1 MSATNSGKQ
10 RGKPFRPG
18 QSGNPKG
25 RPRRAD
31 AAPRTDGWLS
41 LQTGHGTSRDRAT
54 SFVMHAGH
62 LAYEEAR
69 EIYRG
74 DGVAA
79 RVVDLLPAAM
89 LRKGIDLAVRSQEGI
104 DGQEVQQALI
114 DRLDELGFTAKL
126 KLALQ
131 WARAFGGSAIL
142 LGANDG
148 SPDLSVPLNMD
159 RIVSLDWLTVMTCR
173 ELQPAAWYDDP
184 RHPKYGSPS
193 VYSIVA
199 MVPSSSGTMQRVHES
214 RLLRFDGV
222 KLTREEER
230 GNQGWGDSVLV
241 RLHEALRDFGAA
253 WGGAAHLLSEY
264 GQGVLTIPGLLEMTR
279 SKDAGESL
287 EARLTSFELLRSTV
301 RAAVL
306 DGGAGEGVPGE
317 TFTRLQTPL
326 AGLADMFDRF
336 DKRIASIAGV
346 PVSLLTGESLSG
358 LNASGGV
365 NAGWW
370 DDDVAAAREDLLR
383 PPANRVVK
391 ILLKSKSGP
400 TGGVEPESWRVVF
413 PPLRELTAKEKA
425 DIRLVDAQADAL
437 HIQNDVIDPAEVAT
451 NAYGGAE
458 YSSDRTIDLDT
469 RDALSGD
476 DEALLGEDLPT
487 AGASQPGTTEPAAA
501 AALNGAQVAALVD
514 IIAQVAQRQIPRE
527 SGIGIIL
534 AFFPLTKEQAE
545 AIMADAGRDFVPS
558 VPGEQGA
565 AT

>member
-10 RGKPFRPG
+10 RGNPFKPG

-54 SFVMHAGH
+54 SFMMVAHS
-62 LAYEEAR
+62 LPYESAR

-89 LRKGIDLAVRSQEGI
+89 LRKGIDLAVRSQDGI

-114 DRLDELGFTAKL
+114 DRLDELGFTAKV

-131 WARAFGGSAIL
+131 WSRAFGGSAIL

-193 VYSIVA
+193 VYNIVA
-199 MVPSSSGTMQRVHES
+199 MVPSSSGVMQRVHES

-230 GNQGWGDSVLV
+230 GNQGWGDSVFV

-264 GQGVLTIPGLLEMTR
+264 GQGVLTIPELLEMTR
-279 SKDAGESL
+279 SKDGAESL
-287 EARLTSFELLRSTV
+287 SARLQNFELLRSTV

-306 DGGAGEGVPGE
+306 DGGKEGVPGE

-336 DKRIASIAGV
+336 DKRIAAIAGV

-383 PPANRVVK
+383 PPANRVTR
-391 ILLKSKSGP
+391 ILLRSKNGP

-437 HIQNDVIDPAEVAT
+437 HIQATVLDPAEVAVK
-451 NAYGGAE
+451 AYGGAE

-469 RDALSGD
+469 REALSGD
-476 DEALLGEDLPT
+476 DEALPGEELPT
-487 AGASQPGTTEPAAA
+487 VGAGQPATTEPAAA

-514 IIAQVAQRQIPRE
+514 IISQVAQRQIPRE

-534 AFFPLTKEQAE
+534 ASFPLTEAQAE
-545 AIMADAGRDFVPS
+545 AIMAGAGRDFVPS
-558 VPGEQGA
+558 VPGEQEA